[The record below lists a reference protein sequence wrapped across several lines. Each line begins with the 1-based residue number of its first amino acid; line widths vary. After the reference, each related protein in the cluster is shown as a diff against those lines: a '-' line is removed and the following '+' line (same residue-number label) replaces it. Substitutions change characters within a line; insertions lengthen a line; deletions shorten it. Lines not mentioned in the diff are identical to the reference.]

1 MILKIQIPF
10 IQKKHGKHAL
20 CSFTGLLPN
29 DQTHILTKYKNKK
42 KLKKH
47 RITFLFILVS
57 VLMFWSCSRLNPIER
72 SKENTSA
79 YITKTAF
86 LLNTVVTITIYDKQE
101 ESLLDESM
109 DLIRHY
115 EKIYS
120 RTAKDSELYALNH
133 SMVPFNGKTRQISNE
148 LSQLLAYGLSYS
160 KLSEGAF
167 DISTAPISSLW
178 NFTGLSPILPSED
191 DINNALQLVNYEF
204 IQLNGNELSFSKE
217 NIRIDLGAIAKGYIA
232 DRVKEYLQ
240 SKNVKS
246 AMINLGGNILCI
258 GNKPDGSPFHI
269 GIQKPFADRNET
281 IEVMK
286 LSDVSVVS
294 SGIYERFFSL
304 DGKLYHHILNPET
317 GYPYENDL
325 ISVTIISNKSV
336 DGDGLS
342 TSCFALGLEKGLKL
356 LADIPDT
363 YGVFITKDYEIIYSE
378 GFHDAIELVR

>member
-1 MILKIQIPF
+1 
-10 IQKKHGKHAL
+10 
-20 CSFTGLLPN
+20 
-29 DQTHILTKYKNKK
+29 
-42 KLKKH
+42 
-47 RITFLFILVS
+47 
-57 VLMFWSCSRLNPIER
+57 MFWSCSRLNPIER